1 MATEIKL
8 PDQLEGVDGITVT
21 RWLVKEGDTVQTGD
35 ILLEVATDKVDTEI
49 PSPLAGSILQ
59 INYRDGE
66 TMPADPILA
75 IIGAA
80 GETAA
85 PAAPAP
91 AAAPAAV
98 PPPPTPAP
106 AVVEAGEKPKAT
118 PVARRIAEERGIDLE
133 IVKGSGLRGQVT
145 KEDVLA
151 FTAPPAPASA
161 ESAVLRDPELANL
174 PNLIV
179 ARLAVENNV
188 DLRALAG
195 DRPLAAVTKDEVLS
209 AVATRVAGHAVT
221 VRPRPVPA
229 PAVPSAAAPAPQA
242 PPVIAPPAQ
251 PAAPAAVRPAA
262 PPTVPQTGEDFIP
275 HSRMRQLIARNTM
288 QSAFGIP
295 HVTTMWDVNM
305 TAVLEHRKAH
315 KAEFAAAGV
324 NLTVTAYLVQAI
336 VAALKAVPV
345 ANARWTDEGVVIK
358 RFYHVGVAVALP
370 PDKNGVGGLIVPVI
384 KHASDLNL
392 MGIAR
397 VVTDLAERA
406 RAGQLKPAELQE
418 GTFTLTNYGTSGSRF
433 QTPIIHDGQAGILG
447 VGAIEKRPVVVSKGS
462 PLEANTGDYL
472 AFLPMTTLGFS
483 YDHRILDG
491 ATADAFCAAVKNALE
506 NWS

>member
-21 RWLVKEGDTVQTGD
+21 RWRVKEGDSVQVGD
-35 ILLEVATDKVDTEI
+35 ILLEVATDKVDTEV
-49 PSPLAGSILQ
+49 PSPVAGSILQ

-66 TMPADPILA
+66 TMPADPTLA
-75 IIGAA
+75 IVGAV
-80 GETAA
+80 GETVAS
-85 PAAPAP
+85 P
-91 AAAPAAV
+91 AAAPAPTPV
-98 PPPPTPAP
+98 PAPTPTPA
-106 AVVEAGEKPKAT
+106 AAAAEAGEKSKAT

-133 IVKGSGLRGQVT
+133 AVKGSGLRAGDEGGCPGLQR
-145 KEDVLA
+145 A
-151 FTAPPAPASA
+151 SAPPAA
-161 ESAVLRDPELANL
+161 ESAVLRDPDLADV
-174 PNLIV
+174 PNLTV
-179 ARLAVENNV
+179 TRLAVENSI
-188 DLRALAG
+188 DLRTLAG

-209 AVATRVAGHAVT
+209 AIASRAAGHTVT
-221 VRPRPVPA
+221 VPPRLA
-229 PAVPSAAAPAPQA
+229 PAVGAHR
-242 PPVIAPPAQ
+242 PPNTTSCTGRSRRGVGCTGHPRTPPAV
-251 PAAPAAVRPAA
+251 AA
-262 PPTVPQTGEDFIP
+262 GEDFIP

-305 TAVLEHRKAH
+305 AAVLAHRKAH
-315 KAEFAAAGV
+315 RAEFARGGV

-336 VAALKAVPV
+336 VAGLQATPA
-345 ANARWTDEGVVIK
+345 ANARWTDEGVVLK
-358 RFYHVGVAVALP
+358 RYYHIGVAVALP
-370 PDKNGVGGLIVPVI
+370 PDKNGIGGLIVPVI

-397 VVTDLAERA
+397 TVNDLAERA
-406 RAGQLKPAELQE
+406 RARSAQTGRLQE

-433 QTPIIHDGQAGILG
+433 QTPVIHDGQAGILG
-447 VGAIEKRPVVVSKGS
+447 VGAIEKRAVVVSQGS

-491 ATADAFCAAVKNALE
+491 ATADAFCAAVKNTLE

>member
-21 RWLVKEGDTVQTGD
+21 RWLVKEGDTVQAGD
-35 ILLEVATDKVDTEI
+35 ALLEVATDKVDTEV
-49 PSPLAGSILQ
+49 PSPIAGSILK

-66 TMPADPILA
+66 TMPADPVLA
-75 IIGAA
+75 VIGAA
-80 GETAA
+80 GETVTAAA
-85 PAAPAP
+85 PTAP
-91 AAAPAAV
+91 AAA
-98 PPPPTPAP
+98 TPAP
-106 AVVEAGEKPKAT
+106 EPAAPVAAEVSDKPKAT
-118 PVARRIAEERGIDLE
+118 PVARRMAEERGIELE
-133 IVKGSGLRGQVT
+133 SVKGTGPRGQVT
-145 KEDVLA
+145 KEDVLSYE
-151 FTAPPAPASA
+151 APASPAPA

-174 PNLIV
+174 ANATV
-179 ARLAVENNV
+179 ARLAIENNI

-195 DRPLAAVTKDEVLS
+195 DRPLAAVTKYDVLS
-209 AVATRVAGHAVT
+209 AIASRAAGHTVT
-221 VRPRPVPA
+221 VHPRPA
-229 PAVPSAAAPAPQA
+229 PATPPPAVTAAPPPVVQPPAPVVPRPAPAAAPQA
-242 PPVIAPPAQ
+242 
-251 PAAPAAVRPAA
+251 
-262 PPTVPQTGEDFIP
+262 GEDFIP

-305 TAVLEHRKAH
+305 AAVLAHRKAH
-315 KAEFAAAGV
+315 KAEYAAAGV

-336 VAALKAVPV
+336 VTGLQAVPV

-358 RFYHVGVAVALP
+358 RFYHIGVAVALP
-370 PDKNGVGGLIVPVI
+370 PDKNGIGGLIVPVI

-392 MGIAR
+392 MGTAR
-397 VVTDLAERA
+397 VVNDLAERA

-447 VGAIEKRPVVVSKGS
+447 VGAIEKQPVVVSKGS
-462 PLEANTGDYL
+462 PLEANTGDHL

>member
-21 RWLVKEGDTVQTGD
+21 RWLVKEGDTVQAGD
-35 ILLEVATDKVDTEI
+35 ALLEVATDKVDTEV
-49 PSPLAGSILQ
+49 PSPIAGSILK

-66 TMPADPILA
+66 TMPADPVLA

-80 GETAA
+80 GETVAA
-85 PAAPAP
+85 AAAPAP
-91 AAAPAAV
+91 AASTPEPAAPV
-98 PPPPTPAP
+98 A
-106 AVVEAGEKPKAT
+106 AEVSDKPKAT
-118 PVARRIAEERGIDLE
+118 PVARRMAEERGIELE
-133 IVKGSGLRGQVT
+133 SVKGTGPRGQVT

-151 FTAPPAPASA
+151 YEAPAAPAPA

-174 PNLIV
+174 ANATV
-179 ARLAVENNV
+179 ARLAIENNI

-195 DRPLAAVTKDEVLS
+195 DRPLAAVTKYDVLS
-209 AVATRVAGHAVT
+209 AIASRAAGHTVT
-221 VRPRPVPA
+221 VHPRPA
-229 PAVPSAAAPAPQA
+229 PATPPPAVTATPPPVVQPPAARPAPAPAAAPQA
-242 PPVIAPPAQ
+242 
-251 PAAPAAVRPAA
+251 
-262 PPTVPQTGEDFIP
+262 GEDFIP

-336 VAALKAVPV
+336 VAGLKAVPV
-345 ANARWTDEGVVIK
+345 ANARWTDEGVIIK
-358 RFYHVGVAVALP
+358 RYYHIGIAVALP
-370 PDKNGVGGLIVPVI
+370 PDKNGIGGLIVPVI

-392 MGIAR
+392 MGVAR
-397 VVTDLAERA
+397 VINDLADRA

-433 QTPIIHDGQAGILG
+433 QTPVIHDGQAGILG

-462 PLEANTGDYL
+462 PLEANTGDHL

-491 ATADAFCAAVKNALE
+491 ATADALCAAVKNALE

>member
-21 RWLVKEGDTVQTGD
+21 RWRVKEGDSVQVGD
-35 ILLEVATDKVDTEI
+35 ILLEVATDKVDTEV
-49 PSPLAGSILQ
+49 PSPVAGSILQ

-66 TMPADPILA
+66 TMPADPTLA
-75 IIGAA
+75 IVGAV
-80 GETAA
+80 GETVAS
-85 PAAPAP
+85 P
-91 AAAPAAV
+91 AAAPA
-98 PPPPTPAP
+98 PTPVPAP
-106 AVVEAGEKPKAT
+106 TSTPAAAAAEAGEKSKAT

-133 IVKGSGLRGQVT
+133 AVKGSGLRGQVT
-145 KEDVLA
+145 KGDVLA
-151 FTAPPAPASA
+151 FSAPSAPPAA
-161 ESAVLRDPELANL
+161 ESAVLRDPDLANV
-174 PNLIV
+174 PNLTV
-179 ARLAVENNV
+179 TRLAVENSI
-188 DLRALAG
+188 DLRTLAG

-209 AVATRVAGHAVT
+209 AIASRAAGRTVTVPPRLAPAPSAPT
-221 VRPRPVPA
+221 VRPTP
-229 PAVPSAAAPAPQA
+229 
-242 PPVIAPPAQ
+242 PPA
-251 PAAPAAVRPAA
+251 PAAPAAAAAA
-262 PPTVPQTGEDFIP
+262 PATPRTPPAVAAGEDFIP

-305 TAVLEHRKAH
+305 TAVLAHRKAH
-315 KAEFAAAGV
+315 RAEFAAAGV

-336 VAALKAVPV
+336 VAGLQATPA
-345 ANARWTDEGVVIK
+345 ANARWTDEGVVLK
-358 RFYHVGVAVALP
+358 RYYHIGVAVALP
-370 PDKNGVGGLIVPVI
+370 PDKNGIGGLIVPVI

-397 VVTDLAERA
+397 TVNDLAERA
-406 RAGQLKPAELQE
+406 RAGLLKPAELQE

-433 QTPIIHDGQAGILG
+433 QTPVIHDGQAGILG
-447 VGAIEKRPVVVSKGS
+447 VGAIEKRAVVVSQGS

-491 ATADAFCAAVKNALE
+491 ATADAFCAAVKNTLE

>member
-1 MATEIKL
+1 MPTEIKL

-21 RWLVKEGDTVQTGD
+21 RWLVKEGDTVQAGD
-35 ILLEVATDKVDTEI
+35 ILLEVATDKVDTEV
-49 PSPLAGSILQ
+49 PAPLAGSILQ

-66 TMPADPILA
+66 TMPADPVLA
-75 IIGAA
+75 LIGAA
-80 GETAA
+80 SETLA
-85 PAAPAP
+85 PPASTPAVPVEAPPAPAP
-91 AAAPAAV
+91 VAETVADS
-98 PPPPTPAP
+98 
-106 AVVEAGEKPKAT
+106 VEKVKAT

-133 IVKGSGLRGQVT
+133 AVKGSGPRGQVT
-145 KEDVLA
+145 KEDVLT
-151 FTAPPAPASA
+151 FEAPPVTAAA
-161 ESAVLRDPELANL
+161 ESAVLRDSELANL
-174 PNLIV
+174 PNATV
-179 ARLAVENNV
+179 ARLAVENNI

-195 DRPLAAVTKDEVLS
+195 GRPLAAVTKEAVLS
-209 AVATRVAGHAVT
+209 AIATRAAGHPVT
-221 VRPRPVPA
+221 VHARPVPA
-229 PAVPSAAAPAPQA
+229 AAAPSLPAAPAPVAAPAPQA
-242 PPVIAPPAQ
+242 AARPTAAPA
-251 PAAPAAVRPAA
+251 PAAPQA
-262 PPTVPQTGEDFIP
+262 GEDFIP

-305 TAVLEHRKAH
+305 AAVLEHRKAH

-336 VAALKAVPV
+336 VAGLKLVPV
-345 ANARWTDEGVVIK
+345 ANARWTDEGVVLK
-358 RFYHVGVAVALP
+358 RFYHIGVAVALP
-370 PDKNGVGGLIVPVI
+370 PDKNGIGGLIVPVI

-397 VVTDLAERA
+397 VVNDLAERA

-433 QTPIIHDGQAGILG
+433 QTPVIHDGQAGILG

>member
-1 MATEIKL
+1 MPTEIKL

-21 RWLVKEGDTVQTGD
+21 RWLVKQGDTVQAGD
-35 ILLEVATDKVDTEI
+35 ILLEVATDKVDTEV
-49 PSPLAGSILQ
+49 SAPLAGSILQ

-66 TMPADPILA
+66 TMPADPVLA
-75 IIGAA
+75 LIGAA
-80 GETAA
+80 GETVT
-85 PAAPAP
+85 PAAPAT
-91 AAAPAAV
+91 AAPAEA
-98 PPPPTPAP
+98 PPAP
-106 AVVEAGEKPKAT
+106 APVAEPVEKPKAT
-118 PVARRIAEERGIDLE
+118 PVARRIAEERGVDLE
-133 IVKGSGLRGQVT
+133 AVKGSGPRGQVT

-151 FTAPPAPASA
+151 YEAPAAPTSA

-174 PNLIV
+174 PNPTV
-179 ARLAVENNV
+179 ARLAVENHV

-195 DRPLAAVTKDEVLS
+195 DRPLAAITKSEVLS
-209 AVATRVAGHAVT
+209 AIATRAAGHTVT
-221 VRPRPVPA
+221 VHPRPVPA
-229 PAVPSAAAPAPQA
+229 SIAPPVSAAAP
-242 PPVIAPPAQ
+242 PPATPRPAPAPA
-251 PAAPAAVRPAA
+251 PAAPAA
-262 PPTVPQTGEDFIP
+262 PQAGEDFIP

-305 TAVLEHRKAH
+305 AAVLEHRKAH

-345 ANARWTDEGVVIK
+345 ANARWTDEGVVLK
-358 RFYHVGVAVALP
+358 RFYHIGVAVALP
-370 PDKNGVGGLIVPVI
+370 PDKNGIGGLIVPVI

-397 VVTDLAERA
+397 VVNDLAERA

-433 QTPIIHDGQAGILG
+433 QTPVIHDGQAGILG

-462 PLEANTGDYL
+462 PLEANTGDHL

-491 ATADAFCAAVKNALE
+491 ATADAFCAAVKNTLE

>member
-1 MATEIKL
+1 
-8 PDQLEGVDGITVT
+8 
-21 RWLVKEGDTVQTGD
+21 
-35 ILLEVATDKVDTEI
+35 
-49 PSPLAGSILQ
+49 
-59 INYRDGE
+59 
-66 TMPADPILA
+66 
-75 IIGAA
+75 
-80 GETAA
+80 
-85 PAAPAP
+85 
-91 AAAPAAV
+91 
-98 PPPPTPAP
+98 
-106 AVVEAGEKPKAT
+106 
-118 PVARRIAEERGIDLE
+118 
-133 IVKGSGLRGQVT
+133 
-145 KEDVLA
+145 
-151 FTAPPAPASA
+151 
-161 ESAVLRDPELANL
+161 
-174 PNLIV
+174 V
-179 ARLAVENNV
+179 ARLAVENHV

-195 DRPLAAVTKDEVLS
+195 DRPLAAITKSEVLS
-209 AVATRVAGHAVT
+209 AIATRAAGHTVT
-221 VRPRPVPA
+221 VHPRPVPA
-229 PAVPSAAAPAPQA
+229 SIAPPVSAAAP
-242 PPVIAPPAQ
+242 PPATPRPAPAPA
-251 PAAPAAVRPAA
+251 PAAPAA
-262 PPTVPQTGEDFIP
+262 PQAGEDFIP

-305 TAVLEHRKAH
+305 AAVLEHRKAH

-345 ANARWTDEGVVIK
+345 ANARWTDEGVVLK
-358 RFYHVGVAVALP
+358 RFYHIGVAVALP
-370 PDKNGVGGLIVPVI
+370 PDKNGIGGLIVPVI

-397 VVTDLAERA
+397 VVNDLAERA

-433 QTPIIHDGQAGILG
+433 QTPVIHDGQAGILG

-462 PLEANTGDYL
+462 PLEANTGDHL

-491 ATADAFCAAVKNALE
+491 ATADAFCAAVKNTLE